1 MYLKT
6 AGIEPCLC
14 CNKNI
19 DGMII
24 YDLYGSIQED
34 EGLYLSQI
42 MCIIRQLSFI
52 ECLCVAQYFGF
63 SLQGMWALNSI

>member
-6 AGIEPCLC
+6 AGIERCLC

-24 YDLYGSIQED
+24 YDLYRSIQED
-34 EGLYLSQI
+34 EGLYSESNNVYHQT
-42 MCIIRQLSFI
+42 IILH
-52 ECLCVAQYFGF
+52 
-63 SLQGMWALNSI
+63 